1 MGDFNYV
8 TGILDRNGR
17 KFESNE
23 KVIAQQWENFQAEF
37 NIEDTLRY
45 QYPDLIRYSYSK
57 GKSSSRIDRIYVPTE
72 ISGNLKKTTFTNTHL
87 RDHKIV
93 ETTLYPE
100 LKKGPG
106 CFSFENMLLKD
117 KEYVKTMRDEIK
129 ELSGNRH
136 TYNDKFELYEI
147 FCQTVKYT
155 TQEFIDKRHKEHY
168 QKLNQVRQKIK
179 KNRKAE
185 TSRDNR
191 QRKRRHG

>member
-1 MGDFNYV
+1 M
-8 TGILDRNGR
+8 
-17 KFESNE
+17 
-23 KVIAQQWENFQAEF
+23 
-37 NIEDTLRY
+37 
-45 QYPDLIRYSYSK
+45 IRYSYSK

-93 ETTLYPE
+93 ETTFYPE

-147 FCQTVKYT
+147 FCQTVIYR